1 MTAKTMAMV
10 SMGTSFWYQTIKL
23 IELLHISLYHGFM
36 TLLLDPHGSGP
47 LHERIAATVRGAI
60 ANLDLARGARLPSA
74 RDLAA
79 QLDVN
84 VNTVLRAYRTL
95 ADEELIE
102 LRRGRGATVRAEPD
116 LARLYE
122 MADELL
128 AEAARLGVTRGELT
142 ALLMDRW

>member
-1 MTAKTMAMV
+1 MT
-10 SMGTSFWYQTIKL
+10 
-23 IELLHISLYHGFM
+23 
-36 TLLLDPHGSGP
+36 
-47 LHERIAATVRGAI
+47 
-60 ANLDLARGARLPSA
+60 ARLPSA

-122 MADELL
+122 LADELL